1 MFLQFGTNDY
11 VVLLLS
17 NNTNIQ
23 NKVDSY
29 LVKRVW
35 LYIAT
40 HVNVMFIFMLNIL
53 FYIIY
58 LYAFMSVFDVLTLC
72 V

>member
-35 LYIAT
+35 LYITT

-53 FYIIY
+53 FYII
-58 LYAFMSVFDVLTLC
+58 
-72 V
+72 

>member
-1 MFLQFGTNDY
+1 LSNVFGGNRRMFLQFGTNDY

-29 LVKRVW
+29 LVKR
-35 LYIAT
+35 
-40 HVNVMFIFMLNIL
+40 
-53 FYIIY
+53 
-58 LYAFMSVFDVLTLC
+58 D
-72 V
+72 